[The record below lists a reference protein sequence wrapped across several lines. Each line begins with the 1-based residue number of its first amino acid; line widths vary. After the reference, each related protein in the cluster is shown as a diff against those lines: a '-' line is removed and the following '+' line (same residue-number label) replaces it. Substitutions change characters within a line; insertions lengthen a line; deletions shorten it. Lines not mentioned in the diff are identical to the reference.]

1 MIFYQLTPDK
11 MPDRIIDSQRRDDAA
26 HAFHR
31 AVQDIHTAVASLH
44 TIEGFSV
51 PFSANPD
58 DWKNA
63 LQDATEKWKQAEKA
77 IYSDLTL
84 LDKDKQVKC
93 QEWKKWHMALSMK
106 VTDVIKNLKKFPQAQ
121 WSYNEELATIT
132 PTVDVE
138 AVAEEQSIVDVPDEA
153 REHARLISTAED
165 AISLLREWES
175 SKGVQKM
182 RLETLFSLNEEKLAE
197 RWATRSIF
205 YPSFGDDPWE
215 RQIEVR
221 RKFKEDQFV

>member
-1 MIFYQLTPDK
+1 MT
-11 MPDRIIDSQRRDDAA
+11 
-26 HAFHR
+26 
-31 AVQDIHTAVASLH
+31 
-44 TIEGFSV
+44 
-51 PFSANPD
+51 
-58 DWKNA
+58 
-63 LQDATEKWKQAEKA
+63 
-77 IYSDLTL
+77 
-84 LDKDKQVKC
+84 
-93 QEWKKWHMALSMK
+93 LSMK

-121 WSYNEELATIT
+121 WHYNEELATIT

-138 AVAEEQSIVDVPDEA
+138 AVAEEQSIVEVPVEA
-153 REHARLISTAED
+153 KEHARLISTAED

-182 RLETLFSLNEEKLAE
+182 RLETLFSLNEEQLAE

-215 RQIEVR
+215 RQIEVG